1 RFMIECEIATIYFGP
16 QLRESS
22 TCMWLTHQFGSL
34 LNLGLCKEYSFMA
47 RAKTPG
53 NGNTSRKQVAVMPAP
68 KPVEVQKN
76 TSTLN
81 LEEQIRIRAYQLY
94 EERGYT
100 PGHENDDWL
109 VAEREILTRH
119 DHQQSA

>member
-1 RFMIECEIATIYFGP
+1 
-16 QLRESS
+16 
-22 TCMWLTHQFGSL
+22 MWLTHQFGSL

-68 KPVEVQKN
+68 KPVEVPKN
-76 TSTLN
+76 TSALN

-94 EERGYT
+94 EERGYM